1 MIHLND
7 ALSIMKD
14 KSTPFGIEFITCD
27 ESKNQGGEVVSVESA
42 LMCGLPFE
50 SRQRIGIKTVGNNY
64 HPMAVH
70 QRLILSVNGKK
81 VWY

>member
-1 MIHLND
+1 MND

-14 KSTPFGIEFITCD
+14 KATLFAIEFVTCD
-27 ESKNQGGEVVSVESA
+27 ENKKAGGEIVKVDKA
-42 LMCGLPFE
+42 FICGLPYE
-50 SRQRIGIKTVGNNY
+50 SKQRIGIKTMGNNY

-70 QRLILSVNGKK
+70 QRLILSVNGDK